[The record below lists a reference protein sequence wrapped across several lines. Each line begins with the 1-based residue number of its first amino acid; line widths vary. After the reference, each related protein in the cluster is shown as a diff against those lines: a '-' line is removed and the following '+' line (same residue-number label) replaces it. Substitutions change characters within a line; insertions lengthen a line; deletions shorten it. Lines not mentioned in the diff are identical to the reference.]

1 MLMIIII
8 TAYHLYADNSNH
20 ETTAE
25 VNTNDRLKF
34 LGIED
39 AGFNCVKKRFLFIL
53 AVTLHFGHYLS
64 VHFYC

>member
-1 MLMIIII
+1 MLTIIII

-39 AGFNCVKKRFLFIL
+39 AGFNCVNDISIYTCCCSSFR
-53 AVTLHFGHYLS
+53 TLS
-64 VHFYC
+64 IR